1 MENNIYNDLEILTVT
16 FKSEHIID
24 SCLSNIDDNF
34 KITVV
39 ENSDNYEFKKKLESK
54 KNVRCVLAKKNLGF
68 GSAFNLGAKEINSK
82 YILHINPDVKINN
95 IIIENLYKEAIKID
109 NLGILSPIEVEVGT
123 IKNIEK
129 GSEESHKIK
138 ETEYVRGFVMMINNE
153 NCKITNYFD
162 ENIFLYLEEIDLCK
176 RLYQIK
182 KKICLIPSIRVE
194 HFGGKSHNPIYS
206 EKMEVQRNWHY
217 LWSLFYF
224 SKKHHGI
231 FFAYKNT
238 IKKFFSALIKC
249 CFFYFFNKK
258 KYLIYKHRFLGLLYS
273 YLGKK
278 SSFRVK
284 I

>member
-1 MENNIYNDLEILTVT
+1 MNNIYNDLEILTVT

-54 KNVRCVLAKKNLGF
+54 KNVRCILAKKNLGF

-109 NLGILSPIEVEVGT
+109 NLGILSPIEAEVGA
-123 IKNIEK
+123 IKNNEK
-129 GSEESHKIK
+129 SSEESHKIK

-182 KKICLIPSIRVE
+182 KKICLIPSISVE

-231 FFAYKNT
+231 FAAYKNT
-238 IKKFFSALIKC
+238 IKKFFSALIK
-249 CFFYFFNKK
+249 
-258 KYLIYKHRFLGLLYS
+258 
-273 YLGKK
+273 
-278 SSFRVK
+278 
-284 I
+284 

>member
-1 MENNIYNDLEILTVT
+1 MNNIYNDLEILTVT

-54 KNVRCVLAKKNLGF
+54 KNVRCILAKKNLGF

-109 NLGILSPIEVEVGT
+109 NLGILSPIEAEVGT

-129 GSEESHKIK
+129 SSEESHKIK

-162 ENIFLYLEEIDLCK
+162 ENMRIR
-176 RLYQIK
+176 RLSSTYH
-182 KKICLIPSIRVE
+182 RWT
-194 HFGGKSHNPIYS
+194 N
-206 EKMEVQRNWHY
+206 MEGCPNH
-217 LWSLFYF
+217 
-224 SKKHHGI
+224 I
-231 FFAYKNT
+231 
-238 IKKFFSALIKC
+238 
-249 CFFYFFNKK
+249 
-258 KYLIYKHRFLGLLYS
+258 
-273 YLGKK
+273 
-278 SSFRVK
+278 
-284 I
+284 